1 MTRSLGLACAIFL
14 VAVRL
19 PRLEA
24 QYPTPA
30 IIPPNPL
37 YQHPAYRY
45 QFYLGTSVPTVYG
58 RTFIGITVPY
68 TRAPQ
73 LFSPNMGI
81 PAPYIY
87 WGITPQ
93 SLGSASYISGST
105 TTAAQLA
112 TQRAFQTAQAA
123 AARLLNNPDA
133 AQRVITAQAEYEKAA
148 VVPSR
153 PGLPSPPAAE
163 ALVKALSPPDE
174 GDIISG
180 QALNLL
186 IQAVRTID
194 LRAAQPAAA
203 FLPPQLLQE
212 LRFATPKG
220 ELLNLARQAKRLPF
234 PEVLNQ
240 ESLRPIR
247 EALERDLAA
256 VALPLL
262 AGKSPERAAI
272 AQLENTLAR
281 LEQAA
286 TPIVR
291 SVTFDE
297 ALSVRRFLNQL
308 HSALR
313 TLKSETLGGLWNPN
327 WNTQGTNVAELAQHL
342 LKHQLTL
349 APAPMGGEPAYL
361 ALHRA
366 LVAYFLAGQKNKK

>member
-1 MTRSLGLACAIFL
+1 
-14 VAVRL
+14 
-19 PRLEA
+19 
-24 QYPTPA
+24 
-30 IIPPNPL
+30 
-37 YQHPAYRY
+37 
-45 QFYLGTSVPTVYG
+45 
-58 RTFIGITVPY
+58 
-68 TRAPQ
+68 
-73 LFSPNMGI
+73 
-81 PAPYIY
+81 
-87 WGITPQ
+87 
-93 SLGSASYISGST
+93 
-105 TTAAQLA
+105 
-112 TQRAFQTAQAA
+112 
-123 AARLLNNPDA
+123 
-133 AQRVITAQAEYEKAA
+133 
-148 VVPSR
+148 
-153 PGLPSPPAAE
+153 
-163 ALVKALSPPDE
+163 
-174 GDIISG
+174 
-180 QALNLL
+180 
-186 IQAVRTID
+186 
-194 LRAAQPAAA
+194 
-203 FLPPQLLQE
+203 E

-281 LEQAA
+281 LEQAVI
-286 TPIVR
+286 PIVR